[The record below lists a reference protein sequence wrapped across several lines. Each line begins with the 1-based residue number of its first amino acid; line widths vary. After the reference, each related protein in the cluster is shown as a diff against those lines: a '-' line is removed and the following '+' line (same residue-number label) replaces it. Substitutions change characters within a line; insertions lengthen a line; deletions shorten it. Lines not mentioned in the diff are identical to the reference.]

1 MPRTV
6 RIENLGAAVSAELQ
20 YYDME
25 LQGQIQKAVDDEAK
39 ALKSDIE
46 KTSPEGSTKKY
57 KKGWRLTRKY
67 QDARRYIVVAHNK
80 PRYNLV
86 HLLEH
91 GRNGGIAARPHVF
104 AAEQKAVSRLE
115 RRIDDIIGSW

>member
-6 RIENLGAAVSAELQ
+6 QVENIGAELSAQLQ
-20 YYDME
+20 YFDME
-25 LQGQIQKAVDDEAK
+25 LQGQIQKAVDEEAK
-39 ALKSDIE
+39 SLKKDIE
-46 KTSPEGSTKKY
+46 NTSPVGASKKY
-57 KKGWRLTRKY
+57 HKGWRLKRKY
-67 QDARRYIVVAHNK
+67 ENERRYIVVVHNK

-91 GRNGGIAARPHVF
+91 GRNGGEAARPHVF
-104 AAEQKAVSRLE
+104 AAYERSASKLE

>member
-6 RIENLGAAVSAELQ
+6 QVENIGAELSAALQ

-25 LQGQIQKAVDDEAK
+25 LQGEIQKAVDEEAK
-39 ALKSDIE
+39 ALKKDIE
-46 KTSPEGSTKKY
+46 TTSPVGKSKKY
-57 KKGWRLTRKY
+57 HKGWRLARKY
-67 QDARRYIVVAHNK
+67 ENARRYIVVVHNK

-91 GRNGGIAARPHVF
+91 GRNGGEAARPHVF
-104 AAEQKAVSRLE
+104 AAYERSASKLE